1 MEYIEKIFKKRGW
14 LSILESIVFAILGL
28 ILIWHPEETVRV
40 ISYIIGIA
48 FIALGIY
55 KVFNYISSKGKYDFY
70 NYDFLYGLMAI
81 IIGIVIIA
89 YSWAIGS
96 VFRIVIGIW
105 IIYSSF
111 MRIGLAMKLK
121 NQGFSVWVYSLILAL
136 AMLILGLVIT
146 LNQGAI
152 IQTIGVLM
160 IISSVIDI
168 AEDIIFMRNVKEIF

>member
-1 MEYIEKIFKKRGW
+1 MEYIEKIFKKSGW
-14 LSILESIVFAILGL
+14 LSIIESVIFAVLGL
-28 ILIWHPEETVRV
+28 IVIWHPEGTVKV

-55 KVFNYISSKGKYDFY
+55 KVFNYLSSKGKYDFY

-81 IIGIVIIA
+81 IIGIVAIV
-89 YSWAIGS
+89 YSTTIGS
-96 VFRIVIGIW
+96 VFRVIIGVW

-111 MRIGLAMKLK
+111 MRIGLSLKLK

-136 AMLILGLVIT
+136 IMLVLGLVIT

-160 IISSVIDI
+160 IVSSVIDI
-168 AEDIIFMRNVKEIF
+168 IEDVIFMRNVKEIF

>member
-1 MEYIEKIFKKRGW
+1 MEYIEKIFKKSGW
-14 LSILESIVFAILGL
+14 LSIIESIIFAVLGL

-55 KVFNYISSKGKYDFY
+55 KVINYISSKGKYDFY

-96 VFRIVIGIW
+96 IFRIVIGIW

-121 NQGFSVWVYSLILAL
+121 NQGFNVWAYSFILAII
-136 AMLILGLVIT
+136 MLILGLVIT
-146 LNQGAI
+146 LHQGAI
-152 IQTIGVLM
+152 IQVVGGLM
-160 IISSVIDI
+160 IVSSVIDI
-168 AEDIIFMRNVKEIF
+168 VEDVIFMKNVKEIF